1 MKLVVG
7 LGNPGKEYKG
17 NRHNVGF
24 MAIDKLADRNS
35 ISVNKLKF
43 NSIIGEGRIGYEK
56 IILMK
61 PLTYMNNSGIAVME
75 CANYFNI
82 EIEDIIVICDDI
94 DIPFGT
100 IRIKKKGSAGT
111 HNGLKSIIYH
121 LQDDNF
127 PRVKIAVGKKIP
139 QMDLADFVLSNFS
152 KEEKVTLEEELNDS
166 VKAVEIILAENIDK
180 AMNDYNKKNHDKKDD
195 K

>member
-7 LGNPGKEYKG
+7 LGNPGKKYEG

-24 MAIDKLADRNS
+24 MAIDKIAYDNN
-35 ISVNKLKF
+35 ITINKSKF
-43 NSIIGEGRIGYEK
+43 NSVYGEGRIGNEK
-56 IILMK
+56 VILMK

-75 CANYFNI
+75 CKKYYDI
-82 EIEDIIVICDDI
+82 LVEDIIVICDDI

-121 LQDDNF
+121 LRDDNF
-127 PRVKIAVGKKIP
+127 PRFKISVGKKIP

-152 KEEKVTLEEELNDS
+152 NNEKEILQEEIEDVS
-166 VKAVEIILAENIDK
+166 KAVEISIESSIEE
-180 AMNDYNKKNHDKKDD
+180 AMNLYNGRNHSLTK
-195 K
+195 